1 MDGEERLGG
10 TVAHFPGGRA
20 VVPCP
25 ATLPLGGTLK
35 FKTVS
40 KEKLLKVWKD
50 IARKTRLKIKYGEE
64 VKTIAQRGG
73 AIEVRTTPGTY
84 LTPSVLLAIGR
95 PGTPRKLD
103 VQGEDQTQK
112 VYRVIDPLQ
121 Y

>member
-50 IARKTRLKIKYGEE
+50 VARKTRLKIRYGEQ
-64 VKTIAQRGG
+64 VKSIAQRGS
-73 AIEVRTTPGTY
+73 AIEVRTTRGSY
-84 LTPSVLLAIGR
+84 LTASVLIALGRRGSPRRLAVG
-95 PGTPRKLD
+95 
-103 VQGEDQTQK
+103 GEDHAK
-112 VYRVIDPLQ
+112 VECRVL
-121 Y
+121 